1 MGGGFRSV
9 KPISALKRNSVE
21 SRWQQH
27 PSDRHGSADTSRQ
40 FAIMS
45 VRVRGLVPTFPDGSQ
60 AAVAAGLPSKK
71 KMKAARVVG
80 AAAKGTG
87 TIAYTFGIKR
97 VFEAVHAVDRC
108 IRAHLH
114 AHINAH
120 VFPRIH
126 SHKQTRSCTIG
137 GDGEVSGATKQDKA
151 ILALSE
157 EYIENLH
164 LQVKRRRCIHVCI
177 RVNDAHDSCPQHSF
191 RSRLRLLF
199 LNQRC

>member
-71 KMKAARVVG
+71 KVKAARIVG

-87 TIAYTFGIKR
+87 AIAHTFCIKGL
-97 VFEAVHAVDRC
+97 FEAVHAVDRR
-108 IRAHLH
+108 IRAQLY

-126 SHKQTRSCTIG
+126 SHDQTRSCPIG
-137 GDGEVSGATKQDKA
+137 KHRDGEVSGATKQDKA

-164 LQVKRRRCIHVCI
+164 LQVKRR
-177 RVNDAHDSCPQHSF
+177 
-191 RSRLRLLF
+191 
-199 LNQRC
+199 